1 MKTLKQ
7 VYVILKFFC
16 VWLVVSHHNYTI
28 MLIVKFIVFIKA
40 ILEPFICFLCL
51 GFNIFLTFC
60 LSGKIWRWEIADL
73 DDYKKSWLIKL

>member
-60 LSGKIWRWEIADL
+60 LSGKI
-73 DDYKKSWLIKL
+73 